1 MCVFYHHEHIIL
13 TIFEDVETRYKLL
26 SFHECLRW
34 KFLIFGITR
43 REWWRL
49 VAIVLDDIFTSVKAD
64 LYQSALRTWLTVAR
78 WRIFICFPP
87 ASLLHYEFTGN
98 QITSQLAVQS
108 SLGVTLQHFSFDRG
122 GLPPPSLPPTVC
134 VFWIGNTVSGID
146 WHQRK
151 YLENIHFACWKSQYF
166 C

>member
-1 MCVFYHHEHIIL
+1 MESKH
-13 TIFEDVETRYKLL
+13 KLL

-122 GLPPPSLPPTVC
+122 GLPPPPSSRLC
-134 VFWIGNTVSGID
+134 ILN
-146 WHQRK
+146 RK
-151 YLENIHFACWKSQYF
+151 HSQWYWLTSEEILGKYSFCMLEIPIFQLFQANNEAIFTNH
-166 C
+166 